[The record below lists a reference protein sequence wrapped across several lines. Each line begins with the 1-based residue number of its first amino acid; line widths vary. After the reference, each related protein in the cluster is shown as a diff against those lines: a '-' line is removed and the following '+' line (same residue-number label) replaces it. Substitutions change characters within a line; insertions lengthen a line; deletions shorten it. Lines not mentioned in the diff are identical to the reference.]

1 MFDVTNLIYAIIGFC
16 IVVLGEGIL
25 VLWFMGEVEPQH

>member
-1 MFDVTNLIYAIIGFC
+1 MFDVMNLIYAIIGFS
-16 IVVLGEGIL
+16 IIILGEGVL